1 MERALQADLF
11 REEKERREISLK
23 LQGNNLWKSLKI
35 RRKYSLKRENKVEMG
50 LFVHRIVLLCA
61 ESPLFMVSES
71 ISTNRTTGISQYYGS
86 LMKKV
91 QMNYCILVK
100 KE

>member
-1 MERALQADLF
+1 MCTQNCASMCR
-11 REEKERREISLK
+11 
-23 LQGNNLWKSLKI
+23 KS
-35 RRKYSLKRENKVEMG
+35 S
-50 LFVHRIVLLCA
+50 F
-61 ESPLFMVSES
+61 FMVSEN

-100 KE
+100 KEWYKIKMTKSQ